1 MSEIAKMIA
10 DIETKLMKR
19 GYDERRIA
27 TEICKPAGVNAHTWR
42 RWRNGE
48 HEPNMATWR
57 RVEREVNGILE
68 RRRRGKAA
76 AVR

>member
-10 DIETKLMKR
+10 QIELR
-19 GYDERRIA
+19 LRGLGYDERKIA
-27 TEICKPAGVNAHTWR
+27 TDICKPAGVNAHTWR

-57 RVEREVNGILE
+57 RVEREFNGILA
-68 RRRRGKAA
+68 RRRRKKAA
-76 AVR
+76 RVR